1 MFRAILMLLLLASA
15 GFASTLTAEAQTP
28 TPSETPTPI
37 SSPTAPSSILPSA
50 GSGTATSPPSGV
62 LPTATPSPTGGVP
75 AATTPTAGARAGW
88 NAFVSPALH
97 VALEYP
103 ATWTL
108 REEPMGILFTPPQGA
123 AIQLGKVDTGSLTPE
138 QYLANSSDV
147 PNTRCT
153 QTINP
158 YGVTVRSCFDT
169 IASSLVAT
177 FSLRS
182 QTGGAQ
188 LLALATNR
196 RRVDIQVWDQIIASL
211 HPAP

>member
-1 MFRAILMLLLLASA
+1 
-15 GFASTLTAEAQTP
+15 
-28 TPSETPTPI
+28 
-37 SSPTAPSSILPSA
+37 
-50 GSGTATSPPSGV
+50 
-62 LPTATPSPTGGVP
+62 
-75 AATTPTAGARAGW
+75 
-88 NAFVSPALH
+88 
-97 VALEYP
+97 
-103 ATWTL
+103 
-108 REEPMGILFTPPQGA
+108 MGILFTPPQGA